1 MPNRPRRLV
10 SEHGPL
16 TYTDRPADPKRA
28 CPCVRCINIAYAA
41 AADALADRIL
51 AGAR

>member
-16 TYTDRPADPKRA
+16 AYTDRPFDPRRH
-28 CPCVRCINIAYAA
+28 CQQSCCRVAYLTARF
-41 AADALADRIL
+41 D
-51 AGAR
+51 AGAMAREVTR

>member
-16 TYTDRPADPKRA
+16 AYTDRPSDPKHA
-28 CPCVRCINIAYAA
+28 CECVRCINIAYPA
-41 AADALADRIL
+41 AADALTYLFL
-51 AGAR
+51 AGVR